1 MPSPNCRFKSRYLRL
16 LVGAPLLFSLSSLP
30 AAANPETTR
39 QAQEALAQGK
49 ANEAM
54 ALLAPLHASGQAD
67 NQSLFLLAMSAKQL
81 DDWAASER
89 YLAEL
94 LQREPAAARVKLEL
108 AEVYFRNGQP
118 KKAKQL
124 LLEAKMANPP
134 TRVGEN
140 IDAFLAFIE
149 HGAPKTWNAYASLGL
164 VHDSNANQGPSIDTV
179 LIYNLPFTLDRD
191 ARGNSDWAH
200 TLKAGANY
208 THALRN
214 GVALQAGIHLN
225 YVDYWRLDSF
235 DTANLSFSAGPSW
248 STGAWKFS
256 TPYIF
261 NTVRFGHSQSY
272 YSISQ
277 GLAPQVG
284 YQVSPKLLVQGSM
297 AWQDKRYKDNSPR
310 NSDALT
316 FNSSIRYSLD
326 ESSHL
331 SLGGYVGEEKAGIDI
346 ASNRSHGIG
355 IDYFKAFDKH
365 LSLHVSPAYSHTD
378 YDGIEAAFQKG
389 REDTRYDFSASL
401 NYLIAPWNA
410 NLTLSFTA
418 SYNRSSI
425 EMYRYTR
432 RQTMVSLTKN
442 F

>member
-1 MPSPNCRFKSRYLRL
+1 MPLPIFRFKSSYLRL
-16 LVGAPLLFSLSSLP
+16 LVGAPLIFILGSLP

-39 QAQEALAQGK
+39 RAQEALAQGK
-49 ANEAM
+49 AHEAM
-54 ALLAPLHASGQAD
+54 ALLAPLYASGEAD

-94 LQREPAAARVKLEL
+94 LQREPAAVRVKLEL
-108 AEVYFRNGQP
+108 AEVYFHNGQP

-124 LLEAKMANPP
+124 LLEAKKANPP

-149 HGAPKTWNAYASLGL
+149 YGAPKAWNAYASLGL
-164 VHDSNANQGPSIDTV
+164 MHDSNANQGPNIDTI

-200 TLKAGANY
+200 ILKAGANY
-208 THALRN
+208 THALQN
-214 GVALQAGIHLN
+214 GLALQAGIHLN
-225 YVDYWRLDSF
+225 YLGYWRLDSF
-235 DTANLSFSAGPSW
+235 DTASLSFSAGPSW
-248 STGAWKFS
+248 SAGAWKFS
-256 TPYIF
+256 IPYVL
-261 NTVRFGHSQSY
+261 NPVRFGHSQSY

-284 YQVSPKLLVQGSM
+284 YQISPRLLVQGSM
-297 AWQDKRYKDNSPR
+297 ALQDKRYKDNSPR
-310 NSDALT
+310 NSDAFT
-316 FNSSIRYSLD
+316 FNSSMRYSLS
-326 ESSHL
+326 ESSYL
-331 SLGGYVGEEKAGIDI
+331 SLGGYVGEEQSDIDI

-355 IDYFKAFDKH
+355 IDYFKAFSKH
-365 LSLHVSPAYSHTD
+365 LSLHISPAYSRTD
-378 YDGIEAAFQKG
+378 YDGIEAAYEKG
-389 REDTRYDFSASL
+389 RKDTRYDFSASL
-401 NYLIAPWNA
+401 NYLIASWNA

>member
-1 MPSPNCRFKSRYLRL
+1 MPSPICRFNSCYLRL
-16 LVGAPLLFSLSSLP
+16 LVGAPLIFILSSLP

-39 QAQEALAQGK
+39 QAREALAQGK
-49 ANEAM
+49 ANEAI
-54 ALLAPLHASGQAD
+54 ALLAPLHASGQVD

-94 LQREPAAARVKLEL
+94 LQREPAAVRVKLEL
-108 AEVYFRNGQP
+108 AEVYFHNGQP

-124 LLEAKMANPP
+124 LLEAKKANPP

-149 HGAPKTWNAYASLGL
+149 YGAPKAWNAYASLGL
-164 VHDSNANQGPSIDTV
+164 MHDSNANQGPNIDTI

-200 TLKAGANY
+200 ILKAGANY
-208 THALRN
+208 THALQN
-214 GVALQAGIHLN
+214 GLALQAGIHLN
-225 YVDYWRLDSF
+225 YLDYWRLDSF
-235 DTANLSFSAGPSW
+235 DTASLSFSAGPSW
-248 STGAWKFS
+248 SAGAWKFS
-256 TPYIF
+256 IPYVL
-261 NTVRFGHSQSY
+261 NPVRFGHSQSY

-284 YQVSPKLLVQGSM
+284 YQISPRLLVQGSM
-297 AWQDKRYKDNSPR
+297 ALQDKRYKDNSPR
-310 NSDALT
+310 NSDAFT
-316 FNSSIRYSLD
+316 FNSSMRYSLS
-326 ESSHL
+326 ESSYL
-331 SLGGYVGEEKAGIDI
+331 SLGGYVGEEQSDIDI

-355 IDYFKAFDKH
+355 IDYFKAFSKH
-365 LSLHVSPAYSHTD
+365 LSLHISPAYSRTD
-378 YDGIEAAFQKG
+378 YDGIEAAYEKG
-389 REDTRYDFSASL
+389 RKDTRYDFSASL
-401 NYLIAPWNA
+401 NYLIASWNA